1 MKEQFKDY
9 ENYNIIKSLK
19 IKNPIRFLD
28 SIVNILDKREIEKL
42 KEFLIDEDLQAD
54 ILLLA
59 EIFSK
64 NFDSKSIPEFLLNFE
79 ANLEKFQAPNYK
91 NERLVGEFFFFL
103 RRIYK
108 KKIMPRQKLI
118 TKKSMVDDFN
128 VDPDTLNG
136 WLKFFGKERYTGRRD
151 FNGLEWAEIVKDF
164 VNVGDLKLEQL
175 SQYHFNSYNKIT
187 IAEIIGDLSKGE
199 KTQYRNLSLKTD
211 NIDDLDPENEK
222 FLLWLKKHH
231 TLPFSLAYRYI
242 SLILKNTNQNISA
255 KNIFE
260 YYMSRVPDTSYS
272 MEGEIN

>member
-1 MKEQFKDY
+1 MTEHFEDLKF
-9 ENYNIIKSLK
+9 IKSLK
-19 IKNPIRFLD
+19 TKNPISFLQ
-28 SIVNILDKREIEKL
+28 SIAEILDKTEVEKL
-42 KEFLIDEDLQAD
+42 KEFLLDEDLQAD

-79 ANLEKFQAPNYK
+79 ANLEKCQTPNYK
-91 NERLVGEFFFFL
+91 NERLVAEFFFFL
-103 RRIYK
+103 RRIYNK
-108 KKIMPRQKLI
+108 KSMPRQKLI

-136 WLKFFGKERYTGRRD
+136 WLKFFGKEKYIGRRD

-164 VNVGDLKLEQL
+164 VNVRDLKLEQL
-175 SQYHFNSYNKIT
+175 SQYHFNSYNKKT

-242 SLILKNTNQNISA
+242 SLILENTNQNISA

-260 YYMSRVPDTSYS
+260 YYISRVPDTSCS
-272 MEGEIN
+272 MEGDIN